1 MSPAN
6 QPKDIDFS
14 VDTDNLYREESIT
27 DLKVASIRRLTP
39 VTADGSDDKTRS
51 PIFLGQTQ
59 LMSPEGPVPIQSKL
73 EANSLEEAWV
83 EFPKAMQIKLAEIV
97 EQMKTMQQEQQQKAA
112 QGDSRIIMP
121 GR

>member
-1 MSPAN
+1 MSPVD
-6 QPKDIDFS
+6 QPMDIDFS
-14 VDTDNLYREESIT
+14 VDTKNLYREESIT
-27 DLKVASIRRLTP
+27 DLKVASVRRLTP
-39 VTADGSDDKTRS
+39 VKADGSDDDTRS

-73 EANSLEEAWV
+73 EANNLEEAWV

-97 EQMKTMQQEQQQKAA
+97 EQMKKMQQEQQQKA
-112 QGDSRIIMP
+112 QDDSRIIIP